1 MMEYAMAK
9 AKPGIKRLIM
19 SDDMTIY
26 NALAQK
32 EKLLQA
38 LQAWQELEIDLSK
51 VGEIDTAGFQVL
63 LLVKRE
69 SVNAN
74 KSLRLS
80 AMSNAVNDL
89 FSLFNATGYFADQA
103 GLNNQVIQG

>member
-1 MMEYAMAK
+1 MTK
-9 AKPGIKRLIM
+9 AKTGRKRLIM

-26 NALAQK
+26 NALSQK

-38 LQAWQELEIDLSK
+38 LQACQELEIDLSK

-69 SVNAN
+69 SVKTN
-74 KSLRLS
+74 KTLRLS
-80 AMSNAVNDL
+80 APSNAVNDL
-89 FSLFNATGYFADQA
+89 FSLFNATAYFADQT
-103 GLNNQVIQG
+103 GLRNQAIQG